1 MKNDSTRGG
10 RKISIPPSLLFSV
23 ISKMD
28 DVSKTVSPEL
38 KKAGDIV
45 YVLGAT
51 KAELG
56 GSEYFNMLDATGN
69 KVPQVDADTAI
80 ALYNKVSKACEA
92 GLINSMITPALGGM
106 AVACAK
112 SALGGDLGMEID
124 LGAVPCEGDCSA
136 AEVWFSETNSRFVV
150 TVSAEKRAAFEA
162 ALSGSVF
169 AAVGVVTDDKL
180 LKVTGK
186 GTGCDIE
193 LDALRKSYKTTL
205 DRV

>member
-1 MKNDSTRGG
+1 
-10 RKISIPPSLLFSV
+10 
-23 ISKMD
+23 MD

-38 KKAGDIV
+38 KQAGDIV

-69 KVPQVDADTAI
+69 KVPKVDADSAI
-80 ALYNKVSKACEA
+80 ALYNKVSKASEA
-92 GLINSMITPALGGM
+92 GLINSMISPALGGL

-136 AEVWFSETNSRFVV
+136 AETWFSETNSRFLV
-150 TVSAEKRAAFEA
+150 TVSAGNQAAFEA

-169 AAVGVVTDDKL
+169 AAVGVVTNNKQ
-180 LKVTGK
+180 LKVSGK
-186 GTGCDIE
+186 GAGCDIE

>member
-56 GSEYFNMLDATGN
+56 GSEYFNMLNCTGN
-69 KVPQVDADTAI
+69 RVPQVDAETAI
-80 ALYNKVSKACEA
+80 ALYNRVSKASEA
-92 GLINSMITPALGGM
+92 GLVQSMISPALGGL

-112 SALGGDLGMEID
+112 AALGGALGMEID
-124 LGAVPCEGDCSA
+124 LDKVPCQGDCSA
-136 AEVWFSETNSRFVV
+136 FETWFSESNSRFVV
-150 TVSAEKRAAFEA
+150 TVAREKQAEFEA
-162 ALSGSVF
+162 AMAGSVF
-169 AAVGVVTDDKL
+169 AAVGVVTNGKS

-186 GTGCDIE
+186 GAGCEIE
-193 LDALRKSYKTTL
+193 LAALSKSYKTTL